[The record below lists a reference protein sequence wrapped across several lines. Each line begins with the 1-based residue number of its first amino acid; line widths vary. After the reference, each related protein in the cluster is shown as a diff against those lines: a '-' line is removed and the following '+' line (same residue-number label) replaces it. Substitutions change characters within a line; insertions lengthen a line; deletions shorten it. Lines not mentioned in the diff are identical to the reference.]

1 MSHDQWDHRHWIIRS
16 YPQPPEVWAVV
27 IETDATCRKS
37 LDGSKVLLKWDGA
50 TPEILQLDPQYTHA
64 GILAILAG
72 PDWTDHDPF
81 PPEDP

>member
-1 MSHDQWDHRHWIIRS
+1 MSHHDWSRRHYVIRS
-16 YPQPPEVWAVV
+16 YPQPPEVWAAQ
-27 IETDATCRKS
+27 IEQDATCRRS
-37 LDGSKVLLKWDGA
+37 LDGSKVLLKWEGA

-72 PDWTDHDPF
+72 PDWTDPDP

>member
-1 MSHDQWDHRHWIIRS
+1 MSHDWSHRHWIIRS

-72 PDWTDHDPF
+72 PDWTDPDPF